1 MSYTHLY
8 GFTVQGIQAYI
19 FQTNNL
25 REIIGASEIV
35 EAVCTTWFSKFL
47 KDNNI
52 SGEAIQM
59 AAGNIRFFTDE
70 KGSKEIFERYGDF
83 VRQKAPGLPFSQAV
97 VKELDLDALEKAL
110 SAQRNIPLHDF
121 DLGHMARQM
130 AKTTGD
136 MAVSMESIKNEHYL
150 KKRNA
155 IDKANLA
162 KFKKSPNADESLR
175 EKAGITDRKA
185 LVNDFED
192 MAAEGKHSW
201 LALIHIDGN
210 GMGNYIGE
218 LITKHKN
225 DPIARSKAIREFAG
239 NISKSTNSAFKKAYE
254 VTFGQSS
261 FDKIPFRPLILGG
274 DDVTLILGA
283 EFAIP
288 FVKEFLSEYETQS
301 LQNTKIKTFTAC
313 SGIAFVKAKFPF
325 HYTAELAEN
334 LCKAAKEE
342 CKRQK
347 SGFVFHKILDSFI
360 SNYEELVQRE
370 LLLPD
375 EITKISK
382 GFYEINEISEL
393 LEKTTELKAEKGI
406 KNAMRQ
412 WLDLSMNKSP
422 EADLINERAKKKYGD
437 KFNKYK
443 KEQYADY
450 LTLLAV
456 S

>member
-1 MSYTHLY
+1 MSQTHLY

-70 KGSKEIFERYGDF
+70 KATKKIFKEYGDF

-97 VKELDLDALEKAL
+97 VKELDLDALDKAL
-110 SAQRNIPLHDF
+110 SSQRNIPLHDF
-121 DLGHMARQM
+121 DLGHMARLM

-136 MAVSMESIKNEHYL
+136 MAVSMDSIKDENYL
-150 KKRNA
+150 KKRNT
-155 IDKANLA
+155 IDKVNLA
-162 KFKKSPNADESLR
+162 KFKKSPKADETLR
-175 EKAGITDRKA
+175 EKAGITDRKV
-185 LVNDFED
+185 LVDDFED

-210 GMGNYIGE
+210 GMGNFIGE
-218 LITKHKN
+218 LITKHKD

-274 DDVTLILGA
+274 DDVTLILRA
-283 EFAIP
+283 EFAMDFIE
-288 FVKEFLSEYETQS
+288 VFLSEYEAES
-301 LQNTKIKTFTAC
+301 FKNTGIKFTAC

-325 HYTAELAEN
+325 HYTAELAED
-334 LCKAAKEE
+334 LCKAAKEA

-360 SNYEELVQRE
+360 SNYEELVERE

-375 EITKISK
+375 KTKISK

-393 LEKTTELKAEKGI
+393 LEKTAELKAEKGI

-412 WLDLSMNKSP
+412 WLDLNMNNSP
-422 EADLINERAKKKYGD
+422 EADLIHKRAMKKYGS
-437 KFNKYK
+437 KFSKYK
-443 KEQYADY
+443 TEQYADY

>member
-1 MSYTHLY
+1 MAYTHLY

-47 KDNNI
+47 LNNNI
-52 SGEAIQM
+52 SGDAIQM
-59 AAGNIRFFTDE
+59 AAGNIKFFTNED
-70 KGSKEIFERYGDF
+70 GARTIFEEFGDF
-83 VRQKAPGLPFSQAV
+83 VRRNAPGLPFSQAV
-97 VKELDLDALEKAL
+97 VKDLDLDALDKKL

-121 DLGHMARQM
+121 DIGHMARLM

-136 MAVSMESIKNEHYL
+136 MAVSMDSIKNEHYL
-150 KKRNA
+150 KKRDA

-162 KFKKSPNADESLR
+162 KFKKSPYADESLR
-175 EKAGITDRKA
+175 EKAGITERKA
-185 LVNDFED
+185 LVDDFED
-192 MAAEGKHSW
+192 MATEGKHSW

-218 LITKHKN
+218 LITKHKG
-225 DPIARSKAIREFAG
+225 DPIARSKAIKVFAE
-239 NISKSTNSAFKKAYE
+239 NISKSTNRAFKKAYE

-274 DDVTLILGA
+274 DDVTLILRA
-283 EFAIP
+283 EFAID
-288 FVKEFLSEYETQS
+288 FIKVFLTEYEAES
-301 LQNTKIKTFTAC
+301 LKNTGIKFTAC

-325 HYTAELAEN
+325 HYTAELAED
-334 LCKAAKEE
+334 LCKEAKEA

-360 SNYEELVQRE
+360 SNYEELVERE

-375 EITKISK
+375 KTKISK
-382 GFYEINEISEL
+382 GFYEINEITEL
-393 LEKTTELKAEKGI
+393 LEKTDELKAEKGL
-406 KNAMRQ
+406 KNAIRQ
-412 WLDLSMNKSP
+412 WLDLSMNNSP
-422 EADLINERAKKKYGD
+422 EADLIQKRAEKKYGS

-443 KEQYADY
+443 PGQYADY